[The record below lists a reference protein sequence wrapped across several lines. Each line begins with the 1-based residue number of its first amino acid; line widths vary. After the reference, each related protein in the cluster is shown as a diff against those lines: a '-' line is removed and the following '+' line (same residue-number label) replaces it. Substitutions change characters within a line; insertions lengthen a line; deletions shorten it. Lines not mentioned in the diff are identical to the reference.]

1 MERIVHMSRK
11 LILCL
16 MTTQYFQKLFK
27 PDIHTNKFS
36 KEVFLHM
43 TTKKAVVS
51 LGHDALGYTTLA
63 QLDAVKV
70 TAKALADLVEA
81 GYQLTITHSNGPQV
95 SMIHKAMTELRRVY
109 IDYTPAPMCV
119 CNAMSQ
125 GYVGYDI
132 QNSLKAELLGRGISK
147 TVSTIL
153 TQVTVDPYDEA
164 FYEPTKLIGRNM
176 SAEDAEIEVKK
187 GNYVKEEPGKGFRRI
202 IAAPK
207 PIDIVEIEA
216 IRTLADA
223 GQIVI
228 ACGGG
233 GIPVIEQKH
242 ALKGA
247 SAVIEKDAIAGK
259 LAGDLKADELIILTS
274 VSNVYRNFGK
284 ENQEAIASLTVA
296 QAEEMIKEG
305 QFGEGTMLPKIEA
318 AISYLSACKEGKV
331 LITSLDTVSDALKGK
346 AGTVITA

>member
-1 MERIVHMSRK
+1 MS
-11 LILCL
+11 
-16 MTTQYFQKLFK
+16 
-27 PDIHTNKFS
+27 
-36 KEVFLHM
+36 
-43 TTKKAVVS
+43 KKRAVVS
-51 LGHDALGYTTLA
+51 LGHNALGYTTTE
-63 QLDAVKV
+63 QWDAVKV

-81 GYQLTITHSNGPQV
+81 DYQLTITHSNGPQI
-95 SMIHKAMTELRRVY
+95 SMIHKAMTELRRLY

-119 CNAMSQ
+119 CSAMSQ

-164 FYEPTKLIGRNM
+164 FYEPTKLIGRYM
-176 SAEDAEIEVKK
+176 SADDADKKKKK
-187 GNYVKEEPGKGFRRI
+187 GNYVKESPGKGFRRI

-233 GIPVIEQKH
+233 GIPVIEQRH

-259 LAGDLKADELIILTS
+259 LAADLMADQLIIFTS
-274 VSNVYRNFGK
+274 VPGVYRNFGK
-284 ENQEAIASLTVA
+284 ENQEAIASLTTA
-296 QAEEMIKEG
+296 DAEKMIAEG
-305 QFGEGTMLPKIEA
+305 EFEKGTMLPKIEA
-318 AISYLSACKEGKV
+318 AISYLSVNPKGSV
-331 LITSLDTVSDALKGK
+331 LITSLEAAADALKGK

>member
-1 MERIVHMSRK
+1 MN
-11 LILCL
+11 
-16 MTTQYFQKLFK
+16 
-27 PDIHTNKFS
+27 NKR
-36 KEVFLHM
+36 V
-43 TTKKAVVS
+43 VVS
-51 LGHDALGYTTLA
+51 LGHDALGYTTLE
-63 QLDAVKV
+63 QWDAVKV
-70 TAKALADLVEA
+70 TAKALADLIEA

-95 SMIHKAMTELRRVY
+95 SMIHKAMTELRRLY

-132 QNSLKAELLGRGISK
+132 QNSLKAELLSRGIGK
-147 TVSTIL
+147 TVATIL

-176 SAEDAEIEVKK
+176 SAEDAEVEIKK
-187 GNYVKEEPGKGFRRI
+187 GNFVKEEPGRGFRRI
-202 IAAPK
+202 IAAPS

-259 LAGDLKADELIILTS
+259 LASDLNADQLIILTS
-274 VSNVYRNFGK
+274 VPNVYRNF
-284 ENQEAIASLTVA
+284 EQDNQESVTSLTVPEA
-296 QAEEMIKEG
+296 MAMMEEG
-305 QFGEGTMLPKIEA
+305 QFGAGTMLPKIEA
-318 AISYLSACKEGKV
+318 AIAYLSSHPEGSV
-331 LITSLDTVSDALKGK
+331 LITSLDMVNDALKGK
-346 AGTVITA
+346 AGTIITA

>member
-1 MERIVHMSRK
+1 MSK
-11 LILCL
+11 
-16 MTTQYFQKLFK
+16 
-27 PDIHTNKFS
+27 
-36 KEVFLHM
+36 
-43 TTKKAVVS
+43 KKAVVS
-51 LGHDALGYTTLA
+51 LGHDALGYTTLE
-63 QLDAVKV
+63 QWDAVKV

-81 GYQLTITHSNGPQV
+81 GYQLTITHSNGPQI
-95 SMIHKAMTELRRVY
+95 SMIHKAMTELRRLY

-119 CNAMSQ
+119 CSAMSQ

-132 QNSLKAELLGRGISK
+132 QNSLKAELLSRGISK

-153 TQVTVDPYDEA
+153 TQVTVDPYDDA
-164 FYEPTKLIGRNM
+164 FYEPTKLIGRYM
-176 SAEDAEIEVKK
+176 SSEDAEMEIKK
-187 GNYVKEEPGKGFRRI
+187 GNYVQEEPGKGFRRI

-259 LAGDLKADELIILTS
+259 LAADLNADQLIILTS
-274 VSNVYRNFGK
+274 VPSVYTGFGTK
-284 ENQEAIASLTVA
+284 EQTPVSSLTIDEA
-296 QAEEMIKEG
+296 QKLIEKGEFE
-305 QFGEGTMLPKIEA
+305 EGTMLPKIEA
-318 AISYLSACKEGKV
+318 AVSYLTSNQKGSV
-331 LITSLDTVSDALKGK
+331 LITSLESVSDALKHR